1 MAHQKA
7 LKQLARQAV
16 RATFIGTRVGL
27 RLLGRTIGLLAA
39 SAQTSPADDE
49 LSSSIRGGVLNH
61 RTGKFDDGTDP
72 AGIYKLD

>member
-1 MAHQKA
+1 MKQEIRRG
-7 LKQLARQAV
+7 LKLGGAGIA
-16 RATFIGTRVGL
+16 AGL
-27 RLLGRTIGLLAA
+27 RLLGASIQFLAGSARTA
-39 SAQTSPADDE
+39 PADDE